1 MDLLIQKLLQIPN
14 VDVLDSIFNTDK
26 NDQQD
31 LMKLNLQP
39 SNGSN
44 DLQQSASDIQSQL
57 QRQNEKAESEA
68 SRIY

>member
-44 DLQQSASDIQSQL
+44 DLQQSTSDNQSQL
-57 QRQNEKAESEA
+57 QR
-68 SRIY
+68 

>member
-44 DLQQSASDIQSQL
+44 DLRQSASDIQSQL

-68 SRIY
+68 SRIH